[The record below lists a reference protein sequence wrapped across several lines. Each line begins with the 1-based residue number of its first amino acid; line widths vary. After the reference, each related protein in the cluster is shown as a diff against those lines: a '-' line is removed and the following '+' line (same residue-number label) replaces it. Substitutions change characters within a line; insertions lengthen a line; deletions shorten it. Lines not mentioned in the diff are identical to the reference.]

1 MSRQTEGDEVDI
13 KELLFGL
20 TDTDGVSGAEE
31 NAGADAL

>member
-1 MSRQTEGDEVDI
+1 VNMQTEGDEVDI

-31 NAGADAL
+31 NAGAFAL